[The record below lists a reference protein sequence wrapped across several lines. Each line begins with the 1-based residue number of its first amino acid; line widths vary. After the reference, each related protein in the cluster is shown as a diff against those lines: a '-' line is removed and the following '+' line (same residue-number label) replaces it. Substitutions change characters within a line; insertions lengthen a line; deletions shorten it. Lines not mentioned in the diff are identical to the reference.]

1 MRIAYFGGA
10 FDPPHAGHLAEAR
23 AALACGAAERVWL
36 APSFAP
42 PHKPQG
48 GTAPFADRAAMLKL
62 LVADE
67 PDMEVAEIERELA
80 LSPSYTFS
88 VLLELERRRPADRFI
103 LLVGGDSLRDLH
115 RWYRGRELAERFEVW
130 TYPRPGAEITADAL
144 AANWPRETAEKLAAR
159 QLAGELSG
167 ASSSAIRAAL
177 AVGREPDGLAA
188 PVLAYIRENHL
199 YGGRKI

>member
-10 FDPPHAGHLAEAR
+10 FDPPHTGHLAEAR
-23 AALACGAAERVWL
+23 AVLACGAAEQVWL

-42 PHKPQG
+42 PHKPHG
-48 GTAPFADRAAMLKL
+48 GTASFADRVAMLERL
-62 LVADE
+62 IADE
-67 PDMEVAEIERELA
+67 PAMTVSEIERELA
-80 LSPSYTFS
+80 LTPSYTFS
-88 VLLELERRRPADRFI
+88 VLTELERRHPADRFV

-130 TYPRPGAEITADAL
+130 TFPRPGAEVSAELLSAV
-144 AANWPRETAEKLAAR
+144 WPRETAEKLASH
-159 QLAGELSG
+159 QLAGTLSG

-177 AVGREPDGLAA
+177 AAGNEPEGLTA
-188 PVLAYIRENHL
+188 PVLAYIRDNHL